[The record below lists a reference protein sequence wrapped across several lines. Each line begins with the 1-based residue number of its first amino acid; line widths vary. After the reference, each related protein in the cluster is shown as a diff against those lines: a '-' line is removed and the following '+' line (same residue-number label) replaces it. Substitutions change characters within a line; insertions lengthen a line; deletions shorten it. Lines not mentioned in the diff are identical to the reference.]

1 MEKKTLSLY
10 VLLFLG
16 VTFSCVVAALIF
28 ARSKNS
34 QDAAVNNSI
43 DAVAMG
49 TGAATQRA
57 TITPYPTPNLTKT
70 IVSEET
76 DAAQATGTEGGLQT
90 AEPTAKEET
99 PDESLDGEPTVVEP
113 TMTDQPADVLAQ
125 YGVRWYSDFEDTDLP
140 EWNESTGEFLF
151 QGSSGAIQL
160 VSSPVKNGQIAAAM
174 QIDTYNFDG
183 SQAAY
188 MFYYDTRDE
197 NYYSAWYYIPA
208 DTLVSNWWNI
218 WQWKSTGNGDSDSSK
233 PMWILDLT
241 PGGTADTV
249 NLALIYRP
257 DKNNLKQVY
266 TNPAA
271 LVPLG
276 EWFHVAAY
284 YKKSPETDGRVT
296 IWLNGN
302 QIFDVQN
309 VHTTLDD
316 NTLYWSVN
324 HYTDG
329 IYPAPAYLYVDD
341 LIVST
346 VRIPPEFQLP

>member
-1 MEKKTLSLY
+1 MGKKTVSIY
-10 VLLFLG
+10 VFLFLG
-16 VTFSCVVAALIF
+16 VTFSCVLAAILLSSRNQPNQ
-28 ARSKNS
+28 AAQNL
-34 QDAAVNNSI
+34 QNENAAATAAV
-43 DAVAMG
+43 
-49 TGAATQRA
+49 ATQRA
-57 TITPYPTPNLTKT
+57 TITPYPTQNLTKT
-70 IVSEET
+70 ILPENPAITPEATSTSAATPGETTESEPMPEKP
-76 DAAQATGTEGGLQT
+76 AGGEATKV
-90 AEPTAKEET
+90 EPTATEL
-99 PDESLDGEPTVVEP
+99 PV
-113 TMTDQPADVLAQ
+113 DVLTQ
-125 YGVRWYSDFEDTDLP
+125 YGVRWYSDFENSNLP

-151 QGSSGAIQL
+151 QGSSGVIQL
-160 VSSPVKNGQIAAAM
+160 VTSPVKNGQIAAAM
-174 QIDTYNFDG
+174 QIDTYNYDG

-208 DTLVSNWWNI
+208 NTLVSNWWNI
-218 WQWKSTGNGDSDSSK
+218 WQWKSTGNGDSNSSK

-241 PGGTADTV
+241 PGGSADTV

-257 DKNNLKQVY
+257 DKNDLKAVY
-266 TNPAA
+266 TNPSAV
-271 LVPLG
+271 VPLG

-302 QIFDVQN
+302 QVFDAQN